1 MDEGGADA
9 VEVTCRIAVIQFPHI
24 VNFDEFEVL
33 AARRSPLAA
42 RRDGSEIV
50 GLAADTRCLARG
62 QRPRGR

>member
-33 AARRSPLAA
+33 AARCSPVAA
-42 RRDGSEIV
+42 TV
-50 GLAADTRCLARG
+50 
-62 QRPRGR
+62 PR